1 MARHLAIFSANGF
14 TETFTRAH
22 VEWLSPR
29 DVLSGSPYPDRLHG
43 DPILGAG
50 LMDRLARLRL
60 TRFGH
65 IDPQQVPFEHYL
77 RTHRPDVLFAE
88 FGTSSAD
95 VVEGCARH
103 GVELVGSFYGVD
115 AFEQGLLKKYA
126 DRYKRLFGYA
136 KAIMV
141 QSRSI
146 ASQLER
152 MGCPAERIV
161 LNPCPPDPS
170 FADLRCDAGSRT
182 ICAIGRFVDKKSPVS
197 VALMMERLVRKAPD
211 VHLLWAGDGPLL
223 PAARELVN
231 ALGLSAQVTFVGRV
245 HPEEQKRIMS
255 RCAMLV
261 QHSVTAE
268 NGDREGLPVVIME
281 AMLAGLPVVSTV
293 HSGIPEV
300 VEHGRSG
307 WLVPEHDI
315 AGMAEGVLRILN
327 DRSLAVQMGRAGRAQ
342 IAAKHSRAQHVSV
355 LKGLIDG

>member
-14 TETFTRAH
+14 AETFTRAH

-43 DPILGAG
+43 DPIMGAG
-50 LMDRLARLRL
+50 LLDRLVRIRL
-60 TRFGH
+60 TRFEH

-77 RTHRPDVLFAE
+77 RTHQPDVLFAE

-197 VALMMERLVRKAPD
+197 VALMMDRLVRKAPD
-211 VHLLWAGDGPLL
+211 LHLVWAGDGPLL

-255 RCAMLV
+255 HCAMLV

-268 NGDREGLPVVIME
+268 NGDREGLPVVIMRPCWRDCRWFPRCIR
-281 AMLAGLPVVSTV
+281 AFLRWWSMAGPAGWCPSTISQGWPMV
-293 HSGIPEV
+293 CCTSSTTARWPWRWGRQVKRGSWKSIPRRV
-300 VEHGRSG
+300 IF
-307 WLVPEHDI
+307 PC
-315 AGMAEGVLRILN
+315 
-327 DRSLAVQMGRAGRAQ
+327 
-342 IAAKHSRAQHVSV
+342 
-355 LKGLIDG
+355 